1 LPLVLTFNKVDVA
14 KHEFAV
20 EVGTPFWW
28 LQVHCFS
35 IIIYAGIKYCYYHV
49 FTMCCMQCTGS
60 VSVILLSICHVWIAM
75 LRHMLSLW
83 KYSLRHNDVADLP
96 KFGCIYTLIR
106 V

>member
-35 IIIYAGIKYCYYHV
+35 IIIYTGIKYCYYHV
-49 FTMCCMQCTGS
+49 FTMCCM
-60 VSVILLSICHVWIAM
+60 
-75 LRHMLSLW
+75 
-83 KYSLRHNDVADLP
+83 
-96 KFGCIYTLIR
+96 
-106 V
+106 